1 MNNNDEKMYL
11 AENYSQVFN
20 TKNNVKSVIIL
31 FVILNFNTDLQ
42 ENMAVWLEMGS
53 MHCKFSHHYLTQ
65 YCMALCEYQ

>member
-42 ENMAVWLEMGS
+42 ENMAV
-53 MHCKFSHHYLTQ
+53 
-65 YCMALCEYQ
+65 